1 MHEEVFKRH
10 SSVLLPPFGRTGK
23 AVRDATGMRRG
34 PSARRLLLSA
44 GWVGPWILQ
53 VSCPEREGGRRET
66 QLFLQLSGR
75 EESRGQ
81 GDLRTGSLRARTR
94 PPRTL
99 QRGRPVRGRA
109 PPEGA
114 LDLRVRGAA
123 GAGGAAAGGLV
134 RAVRAWLAWRGAGD
148 QKESLRP
155 RSQPGNS
162 RARFSRD
169 LVRSNQGRG
178 LTKVILI
185 ILNVHIA
192 HYVPHTAVN
201 LH

>member
-1 MHEEVFKRH
+1 MKRH

-44 GWVGPWILQ
+44 GWVGPWTLQ
-53 VSCPEREGGRRET
+53 VSCPAREGGRRET

-81 GDLRTGSLRARTR
+81 GDLRTGSLRASRTR

-123 GAGGAAAGGLV
+123 GASGAAAGGLV
-134 RAVRAWLAWRGAGD
+134 RAVRAGLAWRGAGD
-148 QKESLRP
+148 QKESLCP
-155 RSQPGNS
+155 QKS
-162 RARFSRD
+162 ARKLKGQIF
-169 LVRSNQGRG
+169 QGPSPEQSGQRTYKSDADH
-178 LTKVILI
+178 TKCPYCSLCTT
-185 ILNVHIA
+185 
-192 HYVPHTAVN
+192 YCS
-201 LH
+201 